1 MPQRRKSKRQGRQT
15 QHQAQGETQSR
26 GQAQATAAAAAAAAE
41 PTPSSFPQ
49 CEDLIQSLPD
59 VEPRSTGQQPQ
70 EAPPVTTASTHTTSD
85 EASDDEDQDRP
96 RIPEVPLNTEGSDK
110 GYLVKNSV
118 DLLGYFLVQ
127 RYELKQPILKEDM
140 LMIIGKENEYQFP
153 EILKKT
159 AKHIEILFALDLKE
173 SDSPRPSYDLV
184 SKLKLPNNGR
194 VRPGR
199 GYPKT
204 GLLMHVLGIIL
215 LHNNCATEEDM
226 WKHLSVFSLYP
237 GRRHFLFGEPRK
249 LITQD
254 LVRLKYLECR
264 QVPGSGP
271 PLYVFLWG
279 PKAHAETSRMKI
291 LEFIVN
297 TKREFPSAFPFF
309 CEEALQDEEEKAK
322 VTTAVNLGTTG
333 RVCIP
338 SRAMSRSIFPPLL
351 MTENFCPP
359 DQIHDRI
366 TIAVIFLEM
375 QKNPIGK

>member
-1 MPQRRKSKRQGRQT
+1 MPRRRKSKRQGRQT
-15 QHQAQGETQSR
+15 QQQAQGETQSR
-26 GQAQATAAAAAAAAE
+26 GHAQATAAAAAAE

-49 CEDLIQSLPD
+49 CEDLLQSLPD

-70 EAPPVTTASTHTTSD
+70 EAPPGATASTHTTSD
-85 EASDDEDQDRP
+85 EASDDEDQDMP
-96 RIPEVPLNTEGSDK
+96 RTAEVPLNTEGSDK
-110 GYLVKNSV
+110 GYFVRNSV
-118 DLLGYFLVQ
+118 HLLGYFLVH

-140 LMIIGKENEYQFP
+140 LMIIGKENESQFP
-153 EILKKT
+153 EMLKKT

-204 GLLMHVLGIIL
+204 GLVMLVLGIIL
-215 LHNNCATEEDM
+215 LKDNCATEEDM

-237 GRRHFLFGEPRK
+237 GRRHFFFGEPRK

-254 LVRLKYLECR
+254 LVRLKYLERR
-264 QVPGSGP
+264 QVPGSDP

-279 PKAHAETSRMKI
+279 PKAHAETSRKKI

-297 TKREFPSAFPFF
+297 TKREFPRVFPSF

-322 VTTAVNLGTTG
+322 ITAAANLGTTG
-333 RVCIP
+333 RVSVYLP
-338 SRAMSRSIFPPLL
+338 GP
-351 MTENFCPP
+351 CPEVSP
-359 DQIHDRI
+359 HP
-366 TIAVIFLEM
+366 F
-375 QKNPIGK
+375 